1 MLRVALLRYIMQIV
15 MNIKVLCV
23 PEKDVVNNLC
33 GPIFS
38 SVVFFTLFEVSTVA
52 HVFYGFSF
60 IWCNMQQG
68 YNLTQLL

>member
-1 MLRVALLRYIMQIV
+1 MLRVALLRCIMQIV

-33 GPIFS
+33 GPIFLLS
-38 SVVFFTLFEVSTVA
+38 CFSPLFEVSTVA

-68 YNLTQLL
+68 CNLTHLL